1 MATFN
6 GRQFTPVSGLDLKA
20 SNGCLRFETPTTA
33 PTTTSGERLLYANS
47 SNQLIF
53 DSGSTTTVLG
63 SSGSVVS
70 FTLDDAYDDG
80 STITVDAGSVT
91 LSANIANPAMQIT
104 QSGAGADITGTSSTW
119 SVSKAGALTC
129 ISIADSGTDTT
140 LQVDGNGTGGVTL
153 CGTSTGAITLT
164 TATTATVSVT
174 ITGSEASTVLTVS
187 AGDVVVSD
195 GSLAITD
202 DDNAAGFALI
212 SNTATTADVA
222 TITANGLTTGSGLLV
237 TSSGT
242 ITSAGEGLINVVGTG
257 ITSGDGLKI
266 DLTELTLDGGNYLNC
281 YDDTNTETVF
291 KIAENGAITITGS
304 AVGTNAITITAGDI
318 TVTDGNVA
326 ITSTATTDVFSITD
340 NSLLA
345 NNALIVKGSGTF
357 TGTGASA
364 FVAITPTG
372 ASTGT
377 GLYVALAAATTLSYA
392 VDVTT
397 STTTGS
403 AMRLT
408 TSGIQTGVGSA
419 LEIVADAATT
429 AGALAGEG
437 VVKVSADGLTTGVA
451 LNVESAS
458 NELMT
463 SGQLADFTHS
473 AVGTTVAAKTG
484 ALFSITSSI
493 TESGTSTQDFD
504 VLSLTRTSIHDTA
517 GTLTATGAILKLENV
532 ATETAATLTDTVNG
546 LEILMDTQGTGDGV
560 KVTHSATGAQAINVI
575 SAATTVSC
583 VLITGSGVKANNKAS
598 LEVTNSGA
606 TAAGGSILRATN
618 NGTPAAAT
626 SYLVDFDYSGATMTN
641 NPTTIFVDAGAST
654 NSAFEIN
661 TSGASAASKGMVS
674 LLNSNTGATGVV
686 LHAQHTSTGSA
697 ANSDDVFILKM
708 EGLDSGDAVTEY
720 CRITA
725 EIQVVT
731 AGQEDGRLRFD
742 AAADNG
748 TLTLMAQLNPRAGG
762 ALAELVLGSGA
773 GNTYLT
779 TSGAY
784 DLIVDTNQGTNSGSL
799 TIADGVDGDVTLAV
813 NGTGNFIAQN
823 LTYETNSGSAV
834 TGTTTLVW
842 GDAEGQIVF
851 CTSVGGAYS
860 ITLPSAATAGAGGWY
875 TFIKTDAA
883 ANLITI
889 DGSGAETIGEAGSAL
904 ATTYGVI
911 DAIHDTVTMVCDGT
925 SWYVTAQ
932 NVS

>member
-372 ASTGT
+372 
-377 GLYVALAAATTLSYA
+377 
-392 VDVTT
+392 
-397 STTTGS
+397 
-403 AMRLT
+403 
-408 TSGIQTGVGSA
+408 
-419 LEIVADAATT
+419 
-429 AGALAGEG
+429 
-437 VVKVSADGLTTGVA
+437 
-451 LNVESAS
+451 
-458 NELMT
+458 
-463 SGQLADFTHS
+463 
-473 AVGTTVAAKTG
+473 
-484 ALFSITSSI
+484 
-493 TESGTSTQDFD
+493 
-504 VLSLTRTSIHDTA
+504 
-517 GTLTATGAILKLENV
+517 
-532 ATETAATLTDTVNG
+532 
-546 LEILMDTQGTGDGV
+546 
-560 KVTHSATGAQAINVI
+560 
-575 SAATTVSC
+575 
-583 VLITGSGVKANNKAS
+583 
-598 LEVTNSGA
+598 
-606 TAAGGSILRATN
+606 
-618 NGTPAAAT
+618 
-626 SYLVDFDYSGATMTN
+626 
-641 NPTTIFVDAGAST
+641 
-654 NSAFEIN
+654 
-661 TSGASAASKGMVS
+661 
-674 LLNSNTGATGVV
+674 
-686 LHAQHTSTGSA
+686 
-697 ANSDDVFILKM
+697 
-708 EGLDSGDAVTEY
+708 
-720 CRITA
+720 
-725 EIQVVT
+725 
-731 AGQEDGRLRFD
+731 
-742 AAADNG
+742 
-748 TLTLMAQLNPRAGG
+748 
-762 ALAELVLGSGA
+762 
-773 GNTYLT
+773 
-779 TSGAY
+779 
-784 DLIVDTNQGTNSGSL
+784 
-799 TIADGVDGDVTLAV
+799 
-813 NGTGNFIAQN
+813 
-823 LTYETNSGSAV
+823 
-834 TGTTTLVW
+834 
-842 GDAEGQIVF
+842 
-851 CTSVGGAYS
+851 
-860 ITLPSAATAGAGGWY
+860 
-875 TFIKTDAA
+875 
-883 ANLITI
+883 
-889 DGSGAETIGEAGSAL
+889 
-904 ATTYGVI
+904 
-911 DAIHDTVTMVCDGT
+911 
-925 SWYVTAQ
+925 
-932 NVS
+932 